1 MDGVTTRSTTTT
13 ICNRTITLTRRDIMN
28 INSSIIISTTI
39 IIIINTNLQG
49 MTSVII
55 THNSTT
61 GTRCLRVWLVRL
73 T

>member
-28 INSSIIISTTI
+28 ITTTI
-39 IIIINTNLQG
+39 IIIIIIINNTNLQG